1 MVILAL
7 TIFLVVAIIA
17 IVPLVYW
24 LTKDV
29 DDYDWRED
37 D

>member
-7 TIFLVVAIIA
+7 TIFLLVATLA

-24 LTKDV
+24 LTNDV
-29 DDYDWRED
+29 DDYDWRD
-37 D
+37 DE